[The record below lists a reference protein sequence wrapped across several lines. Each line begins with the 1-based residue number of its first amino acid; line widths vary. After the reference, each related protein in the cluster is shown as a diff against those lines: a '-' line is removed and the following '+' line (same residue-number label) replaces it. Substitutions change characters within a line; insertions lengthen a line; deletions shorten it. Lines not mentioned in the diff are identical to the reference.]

1 MDFLDKDLLNFV
13 DKLIIQSN
21 RKNKAASHYWYPLN
35 YATFGKEEITSA
47 LQSMI
52 TFQTS
57 MHEKTKLFE
66 SMFSDQVGS
75 KSSVF
80 LNSGS
85 SADLL
90 AMNVLVKSPDY
101 DVNKN
106 VCSSYGRY
114 IL

>member
-1 MDFLDKDLLNFV
+1 MDFLDKDLLNIV
-13 DKLIIQSN
+13 DSLIVENN

-57 MHEKTKLFE
+57 MSEKSKLFE
-66 SMFSDQVGS
+66 SMFSEFVNS
-75 KSSVF
+75 RLSIF

-90 AMNVLVKSPDY
+90 AMRILVKSL
-101 DVNKN
+101 NL
-106 VCSSYGRY
+106 
-114 IL
+114 ILRRMTKF